1 MTEVY
6 IVHGCNYADNVLT
19 DFIRFL
25 IPFISDVKCDSDEL
39 DRSVVTDYEQL
50 AFRKTEDDSRNSHRE
65 HSKTHNKNTAGSD
78 RGGLSW
84 ACNTR

>member
-6 IVHGCNYADNVLT
+6 IVHGCNYADNMLT

-39 DRSVVTDYEQL
+39 DRSVVTDYE
-50 AFRKTEDDSRNSHRE
+50 
-65 HSKTHNKNTAGSD
+65 
-78 RGGLSW
+78 
-84 ACNTR
+84 